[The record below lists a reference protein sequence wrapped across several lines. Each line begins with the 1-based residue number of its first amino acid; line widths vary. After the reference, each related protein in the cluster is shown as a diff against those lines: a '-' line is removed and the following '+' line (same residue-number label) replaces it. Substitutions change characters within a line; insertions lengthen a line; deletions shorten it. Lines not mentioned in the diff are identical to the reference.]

1 MEWFFEWEYRFMMFL
16 QNSIR
21 GPLQNKI
28 MWFVTS
34 LENAGFLSIAA
45 CLALLFQPRWR
56 RVGQA
61 ATLSMILE
69 FLVVNLILKNWI
81 ARVRPYHLLEDL
93 ILLAKEPM
101 DYSFPSGHTGA
112 AFAVASVMFLGMPHS
127 IGIPALLVAALIGF
141 SRIYLGVHFPTDVLG
156 GLVVGCLTGFVA
168 WKLTGRQW
176 FR

>member
-1 MEWFFEWEYRFMMFL
+1 MDKFFEWEYRLLMFL

-21 GPLQNKI
+21 GSVQNRI
-28 MWFVTS
+28 MWAVTS

-45 CLALLFQPRWR
+45 CLALLFQPRYR
-56 RVGQA
+56 RVGEA
-61 ATLSMILE
+61 ATISMILE
-69 FLVVNLILKNWI
+69 FLIVNLLLKNWV
-81 ARVRPYHLLEDL
+81 ARIRPYHLLEDL
-93 ILLAKEPM
+93 ILLAREPM

-112 AFAVASVMFLGMPHS
+112 AFAVASVMYLGMPHQ

-156 GLVVGCLTGFVA
+156 GIVVGCVTGFGA
-168 WKLTGRQW
+168 WKMTGLK

>member
-1 MEWFFEWEYRFMMFL
+1 MEKFFEWEYRFMMFL

-21 GPLQNKI
+21 GPLQNRI
-28 MWFVTS
+28 MWCITS

-45 CLALLFQPRWR
+45 CLALLLEPRWR
-56 RVGQA
+56 RVGEA
-61 ATLSMILE
+61 ATASMILE
-69 FLVVNLILKNWI
+69 FLTVNLLLKNWV

-93 ILLAKEPM
+93 ILLVREPA

-112 AFAVASVMFLGMPHS
+112 AFAVASVMFLGMPRS
-127 IGIPALLVAALIGF
+127 IGVPAILVASVIGF

-156 GLVVGCLTGFVA
+156 GVIVGCLTGFVA
-168 WKLTGRQW
+168 WKLTGLK